1 MRLAWLCLW
10 GFFYDEYNSCG
21 DTLLWWE
28 HFAGCCRVEAI
39 LRVKV
44 RFRVIGSDYSG
55 VRIRNILEDICNSSV

>member
-1 MRLAWLCLW
+1 M
-10 GFFYDEYNSCG
+10 
-21 DTLLWWE
+21 
-28 HFAGCCRVEAI
+28 EAI